1 MKYETIQNLEGQ
13 EGVDKESEQKK
24 MFNAPQSIRD
34 KQNIID
40 KETYDIAYRPD
51 LENVPTFQVN
61 TTLSGFA
68 GMDGLALDAGWLGF
82 KKQQNKIAPS
92 GIDFGQLPELEALPD
107 FGADDEFGFGD
118 APAPPPPK
126 APTPPPQPANPPPN
140 HSQAPSQPA
149 PSQPAAA
156 AAAPPPKEAAAAPI
170 AKPKPSG
177 GGGRGA
183 LLDAIRAGKKLSN
196 SRAERKQSAKA
207 KQQAVRKR
215 PMSLMDH
222 LKDRLAARNSLMS
235 GKTEPSAV
243 RSPIKMPDVIEED
256 DTMSQIDLM
265 KSPPESPQNDRTG
278 LGLSNVP
285 QSMRASMLLLDDP
298 DEMSSGS
305 GNSWNSED

>member
-1 MKYETIQNLEGQ
+1 ME
-13 EGVDKESEQKK
+13 V
-24 MFNAPQSIRD
+24 APKSIRD
-34 KQNIID
+34 KHNLID
-40 KETYDIAYRPD
+40 QETYDIQYRPD

-92 GIDFGQLPELEALPD
+92 AMDFGQLPELEALPD
-107 FGADDEFGFGD
+107 FGGDDEFGFGD

-126 APTPPPQPANPPPN
+126 APTPPPQPANPPPTQSGPAQRAPN
-140 HSQAPSQPA
+140 SAPS
-149 PSQPAAA
+149 SGPAAA
-156 AAAPPPKEAAAAPI
+156 PSTGPPAAPAAAPI

-183 LLDAIRAGKKLSN
+183 LLDAIRAGKALSN

-207 KQQAVRKR
+207 KQQEVRKR

-222 LKDRLAARNSLMS
+222 LKDRLKARNNLMS
-235 GKTEPSAV
+235 GKTEPAANKSAI
-243 RSPIKMPDVIEED
+243 RMPPKIDEAED
-256 DTMSQIDLM
+256 MDRIDLM

-285 QSMRASMLLLDDP
+285 KSMRVSMLLLDDP

-305 GNSWNSED
+305 DKSWGTDD